1 MKLLLAEDEKELSR
15 AVCTVLG
22 HFGYETDAAYDG
34 EEAAALAA
42 KNSYDCIL
50 LDIMMPKKDGIQVL
64 EELRRSGNVTP
75 VIMLTAKSQVEDRV
89 QGLEAGADDY
99 LTKPFAVKELV
110 ARVNSLL
117 RRAGA
122 YTPTKL
128 SLGNVQLDTEQQEL
142 SAVNSVR
149 LSRKEAQLMQLFLL
163 NRGKA
168 FSTEE
173 LYEKIWRDEPDGHR
187 ELVWIYVSYLRQ
199 KLAAIAADLRI
210 EGEKDGDFV
219 LQDNVGGAGGTGR
232 A

>member
-1 MKLLLAEDEKELSR
+1 MKLLLAEDERELSR

-42 KNSYDCIL
+42 GNSYDCIL
-50 LDIMMPKKDGIQVL
+50 LDIMMPKKDGITVL
-64 EELRRSGNVTP
+64 QEIRQSGNVTP
-75 VIMLTAKSQVEDRV
+75 VILLTAKSQVEDRV
-89 QGLEAGADDY
+89 DGLDAGADDY

-128 SLGNVQLDTEQQEL
+128 TMGNVQLNTEEQEL

-149 LSRKEAQLMQLFLL
+149 LSRKEAQLMQLLLL
-163 NRGKA
+163 NQGKS
-168 FSTEE
+168 FTTQE
-173 LYEKIWRDEPDGHR
+173 LYERVWHDEPEGSLD
-187 ELVWIYVSYLRQ
+187 LVWVYISYLRK
-199 KLAAIAADLRI
+199 KLSAIAADLQI
-210 EGEKDGDFV
+210 EGEKDGSFRLRTGSGD
-219 LQDNVGGAGGTGR
+219 GTEKG
-232 A
+232 

>member
-1 MKLLLAEDEKELSR
+1 MKLLLAEDERELSR
-15 AVCTVLG
+15 AVCAVLG

-34 EEAAALAA
+34 EEAARLASE
-42 KNSYDCIL
+42 NSYDCIL
-50 LDIMMPKKDGIQVL
+50 LDIMMPKKDGIAVL
-64 EELRRSGNVTP
+64 RELRQSGNVTP

-89 QGLEAGADDY
+89 DGLDAGADDY

-128 SLGNVQLDTEQQEL
+128 ALGNVQLDTEEQEL

-163 NRGKA
+163 NRGKN
-168 FSTEE
+168 FSTQEI
-173 LYEKIWRDEPDGHR
+173 YEKVWRDEPDGSR
-187 ELVWIYVSYLRQ
+187 ELVWVYVSYLRQ
-199 KLAAIAADLRI
+199 KLAAIAADVRI
-210 EGEKDGDFV
+210 EGEKDGSFA
-219 LQDNVGGAGGTGR
+219 LLDNVGDAGKTER